1 MTEMTAATT
10 GTASSTAS
18 SAAPAE
24 KLWLR
29 LLRRWGTITVIVLTA
44 IGFGIASPWFLTFS
58 NLNNILFS
66 MIVSA
71 LVAMGLTFVVMAGS
85 FDLSVGL
92 LVTFTSIVTAFGIPV
107 LGPWGAIVAALIAGG
122 LVGL

>member
-1 MTEMTAATT
+1 MNDMTATTT
-10 GTASSTAS
+10 GSIASTGT
-18 SAAPAE
+18 SAAPLE

-44 IGFGIASPWFLTFS
+44 IGFGIASPWFLTLS

-92 LVTFTSIVTAFGIPV
+92 LVTFTSIVTAFAIPA
-107 LGPWGAIVAALIAGG
+107 LGPWGA
-122 LVGL
+122 